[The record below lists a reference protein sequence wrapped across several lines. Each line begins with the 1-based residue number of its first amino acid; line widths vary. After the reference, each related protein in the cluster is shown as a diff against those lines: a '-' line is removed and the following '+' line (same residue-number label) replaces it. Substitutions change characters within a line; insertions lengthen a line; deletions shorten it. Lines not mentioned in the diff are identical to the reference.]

1 MSERVTGGD
10 VVAAFLEAAGV
21 RVAFGVIS
29 IHNMPILDA
38 IVRRGVIR
46 CVPARGEAGATNMA
60 DAYARVTGSLGVA
73 FTSTG
78 TAAGNAC
85 GALVEALTA
94 GTPLLHVTGQ
104 IDVPY
109 LDRERSYIHEAKDQL
124 AMLRAVSKRAF
135 RVWSADT
142 LLGTLR
148 EAAAV
153 ALTPPAGPVSI
164 EIPIDVQGALMDWP
178 PFDELLP
185 LPPAEPLLDVRSL
198 EALARELRGAKRPL
212 LWLGGGARGAV
223 APVRALANL
232 GFGVVTSANGRGVL
246 PEDDPHSLGS
256 YTTAPP
262 VEALYRTCDAM
273 VVAGSRLRGNETL
286 RWNVQLPEKLYQID
300 VDPAMRDRSYA
311 VRRFVTG
318 DAATALGELVE
329 LLGSDMR
336 IDPGFG
342 ADIVRARTRAN
353 DELRRTLGP
362 YEPLVDALGAW
373 MPANALWVRD
383 VTVSNSSWG
392 NRYLPLRGP
401 RDGVHALGGG
411 IGQGLPMAIGAALG
425 AGERKTVALAGDGG
439 LQLSLGEFATLV
451 QEDADVLLIVMNDGG
466 YGVIRNI
473 QDAQY
478 GARRCLADLHTP
490 DFQTFA
496 ASIGLRSARVTDGAS
511 FTAALADLGNRR
523 GPALLEVDMLAIGP
537 YATAFAGPP
546 VREASSLRH
555 PELVEGPR

>member
-1 MSERVTGGD
+1 MSERTTAGD
-10 VVAAFLEAAGV
+10 VIAAFLEAAGV

-38 IVRRGVIR
+38 LVRRGVIR

-60 DAYARVTGSLGVA
+60 DAYARVSGGLGVA
-73 FTSTG
+73 ITSTG

-85 GALVEALTA
+85 GALVEGLTA
-94 GTPLLHVTGQ
+94 GTPLLHITGQ

-148 EAAAV
+148 EAVAV
-153 ALTPPAGPVSI
+153 ALTPPAGPVSV
-164 EIPIDVQGALMDWP
+164 EIPIDVQGALMEVP

-185 LPPAEPLLDVRSL
+185 LPSAESVLDARSL
-198 EALARELRGAKRPL
+198 EALARELRKAKRPL
-212 LWLGGGARGAV
+212 LWLGGGARGA
-223 APVRALANL
+223 ALPVRALADR
-232 GFGVVTSANGRGVL
+232 GWGVVTSANGRGVL

-273 VVAGSRLRGNETL
+273 LVVGSRLRGNETL
-286 RWNVQLPEKLYQID
+286 RWNVHLPEKLYQID
-300 VDPAMRDRSYA
+300 IDPTMRDRSYP

-318 DAATALGELVE
+318 DAATVLTELVE
-329 LLGSDMR
+329 LLGDDLH
-336 IDPGFG
+336 IDPAF
-342 ADIVRARTRAN
+342 AHDIVRARTRAN
-353 DELRRTLGP
+353 DELRATLGP
-362 YEPLVDALGAW
+362 YEPLVHALGAW
-373 MPANALWVRD
+373 MPPGALWVRD

-401 RDGVHALGGG
+401 RDGVHAVGGG
-411 IGQGLPMAIGAALG
+411 IGQGLPMAIGAALA
-425 AGERKTVALAGDGG
+425 AGDRKTVALAGDGG

-451 QEDADVLLIVMNDGG
+451 QEDANVLLIVMNDGG

-478 GARRCLADLHTP
+478 GGRRCLADLHTP
-490 DFQTFA
+490 DFQAFA
-496 ASIGLRSARVTDGAS
+496 ASIGLRSARVADTAS
-511 FTAALADLGNRR
+511 FTSALAELGNHR
-523 GPALLEVDMLAIGP
+523 GPAMLEVDMLAIGP
-537 YATAFAGPP
+537 YAAAFAGPP
-546 VREASSLRH
+546 VRAAA
-555 PELVEGPR
+555 PA